1 MPPRTFPCGSSLT
14 RLRLLR
20 RCLTTRR
27 WAAISPAPV
36 PRQLRSKHSPLLRSR
51 PTAKMGPPG
60 RPVNWRR
67 PFRSRLATNF
77 NVPLGRPTGRP
88 RSTTG
93 ARQRWQRLRRVRP
106 LVRRGAMHVR
116 ALAGGVAPFARPPT
130 ALPPS
135 AQLSLTCK
143 PTSSL
148 SNPGAGALRLAPAAT
163 TTRLR
168 RSRCVRP
175 DIVRSGG
182 FWVGRR
188 SVGDLGGW
196 VAFFAVVADRPA

>member
-130 ALPPS
+130 ALHPS
-135 AQLSLTCK
+135 AHAAFPHLQTYFFFEQPRRRC
-143 PTSSL
+143 P
-148 SNPGAGALRLAPAAT
+148 ALG
-163 TTRLR
+163 
-168 RSRCVRP
+168 SRCDNDASAKEPVRAP
-175 DIVRSGG
+175 
-182 FWVGRR
+182 
-188 SVGDLGGW
+188 
-196 VAFFAVVADRPA
+196 

>member
-1 MPPRTFPCGSSLT
+1 MFAHSL
-14 RLRLLR
+14 
-20 RCLTTRR
+20 
-27 WAAISPAPV
+27 A
-36 PRQLRSKHSPLLRSR
+36 
-51 PTAKMGPPG
+51 
-60 RPVNWRR
+60 
-67 PFRSRLATNF
+67 
-77 NVPLGRPTGRP
+77 
-88 RSTTG
+88 
-93 ARQRWQRLRRVRP
+93 
-106 LVRRGAMHVR
+106 
-116 ALAGGVAPFARPPT
+116 
-130 ALPPS
+130 ALPPLLGLLRHCTLLHM
-135 AQLSLTCK
+135 QLSLTCK

-196 VAFFAVVADRPA
+196 VAFFAVGADRPA